1 MKVCISVH
9 GRFHAF
15 ELARG
20 LHQRGVLE
28 CLLTTYP
35 AYAAKRVI
43 GTDVPLHTAPW
54 LEVWRRLYPRL
65 RIGPQPD
72 LAISEA
78 FGRFAAGALK
88 NIQADVLVG
97 WSSATLEAIP
107 IARDKGMKVIIE
119 RGSTHRSQ
127 QTEDLQGEYRRH
139 GLDFQATAPGMV
151 ERELQEYEIADAI
164 AVPSRFAARTFT
176 QRGIP
181 ESKLIIAPMG
191 VDLQRFTP
199 DPSRTPNHLPRIL
212 FVGTVGLRKGVPLL
226 LRAFAR
232 VKESAELHLVGPVE
246 EDFRPIL
253 AALPLDNVV
262 VRGPIA
268 GESLQSL
275 YAEADIFCLPS
286 VEEGFGMVVTEAMAC
301 GLPPV
306 VTERVGA
313 SDTITPG
320 KNGLIVANGDETALA
335 EALLMLVSNPDLRQ
349 AMGSAARDRVMTGCG
364 WDNYVTR
371 AVTAYERLLA

>member
-20 LHQRGVLE
+20 LHRRGLLE

-35 AYAAKRVI
+35 AFATRRIV
-43 GTDVPLHTAPW
+43 GTDATLRTAPW
-54 LEVWRRLYPRL
+54 LEIRRRLYPRL

-107 IARDKGMKVIIE
+107 VAKAKGMKVVIE
-119 RGSTHRSQ
+119 RGSTHITH
-127 QTEDLQGEYRRH
+127 QTEELVSEYRRH
-139 GLDFQATAPGMV
+139 GQVFQATTPGMV
-151 ERELQEYEIADAI
+151 ERELREYELADAI
-164 AVPSRFAARTFT
+164 AVPSRFAARTFIE
-176 QRGIP
+176 RGIP
-181 ESKLIIAPMG
+181 ECKLIVAPMG
-191 VDLQRFTP
+191 VDLQRFSPTP
-199 DPSRTPNHLPRIL
+199 ENTSNRLPRIL
-212 FVGTVGLRKGVPLL
+212 FVGAVGLRKGVPML

-232 VKESAELHLVGPVE
+232 LKDKAELHFVGPVE
-246 EDFRPIL
+246 ENFRSIL
-253 AALPLDNVV
+253 SDLPLDNVV

-268 GESLQSL
+268 SEVLQDL

-301 GLPPV
+301 GLPPI

-313 SDTITPG
+313 SEMITPG
-320 KNGLIVANGDETALA
+320 ESGMIVANGDETALA
-335 EALLMLVSNPDLRQ
+335 DALLKLVSDPTLRQ
-349 AMGSAARDRVMTGCG
+349 NMGAAARERVMIGCG
-364 WDNYVTR
+364 WDDYVTR
-371 AVTAYERLLA
+371 ATTAYEKLLA